1 MLPTVVGGIKRNSYA
16 KATDQLIQK
25 TQSAD
30 TSEPGKNL
38 NDKSNK
44 EDRKRVVLE
53 AAVKRLVQA
62 QIEWMKGLTLDEL
75 HNDTGIDKGD
85 ISRDFGG
92 KPGLTQELIAFALTP
107 DESSFVIEDAN
118 RAVEALLDSEVD
130 LKDSIER
137 IGAADDAYH
146 DANELLRAQMAIWAL
161 SSASDQ
167 TSRDQLKGLYQ
178 YFDSEHLVAWNALL
192 DELSDAGIT
201 PTSGLSSEEFVAILS
216 AVTEGTAI
224 RAAVVSELRPR
235 GLTSKALM
243 LLFEAMLKLPG
254 EEAELGAK
262 LAELDR
268 LRRDRDRDR

>member
-1 MLPTVVGGIKRNSYA
+1 M
-16 KATDQLIQK
+16 IQK

-146 DANELLRAQMAIWAL
+146 DADELLRAQMAIWAL